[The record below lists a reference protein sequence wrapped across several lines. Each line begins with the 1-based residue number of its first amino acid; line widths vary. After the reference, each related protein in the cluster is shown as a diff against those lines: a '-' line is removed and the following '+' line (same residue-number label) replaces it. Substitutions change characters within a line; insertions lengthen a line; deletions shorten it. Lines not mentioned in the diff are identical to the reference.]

1 MKYIVC
7 KHFKTF
13 NKGTTLNCENN
24 IITYNGS
31 FVCYATSQNAYDF
44 LARNDDKK
52 GYERYKLTRSIF
64 NKLKEIVSEYNERY
78 AEIVATFTEETS
90 DEEKELAL
98 SQLDNTVIKTYN
110 KISNS
115 YPSFLKDTTFT
126 FNFYNASVEELNE
139 VLTLIN

>member
-24 IITYNGS
+24 IITYNGN
-31 FVCYATSQNAYDF
+31 FVCYATSQNAYDY

-52 GYERYKLTRSIF
+52 GYERYNLTRSIF
-64 NKLKEIVSEYNERY
+64 NKLKEIVSAYNERY
-78 AEIVATFTEETS
+78 SSIVNTFTEETT

-98 SQLDNTVIKTYN
+98 SQLDNTVAKAYD
-110 KISNS
+110 KISNL